1 MSINKYQITIRFQ
14 ISEAFM
20 RHVPVHRT
28 LINNLISSGVIDQY
42 AVSIES
48 GKGWITINASS
59 REEVIEHLAQS
70 PLFRFWNMEIDELF
84 VFDSKS
90 YRFPKLVMN

>member
-1 MSINKYQITIRFQ
+1 MSIHKYQVTIRFQ

-28 LINNLISSGVIDQY
+28 IINNLISSGIIDQY
-42 AVSIES
+42 AVSVES
-48 GKGWITINASS
+48 GKGWITINADS
-59 REEVIEHLAQS
+59 REEVIGHLEKS
-70 PLFRFWNMEIDELF
+70 PLFRFWKMEIDELF
-84 VFDSKS
+84 VFDSTL